1 MAQEVRVLRAHGPYG
16 YSRGHR
22 LLEIGGI
29 LLFLGTLIFLSVR
42 IALAVK
48 GTGDFFMVAACA
60 GMALLVSD
68 LVSGMVHWAGDTLM
82 GVDTPV
88 LGRHF
93 IRPFREHHTDPKAI
107 TRHDFT
113 ETNGNNC
120 IASMPV
126 LGAVAPVIPDQT
138 GLGFYA
144 CALVVFTF
152 VFLFG
157 TNQFHKWSHADQPP
171 RFARWLQRLGLILT
185 PTHHG
190 QHHARPHDKY
200 YCITVGWM
208 NPILHRLR
216 FFRALEW
223 SVRLVWPSLLNL
235 EERSG
240 PVPERVR
247 GRP

>member
-1 MAQEVRVLRAHGPYG
+1 VRALRAHGPYG

-22 LLEIGGI
+22 LLEIAAIG
-29 LLFLGTLIFLSVR
+29 LFLGTLTFIGVR

-48 GTGDFFMVAACA
+48 GTGELFMVATCA
-60 GMALLVSD
+60 GIGLLVAD
-68 LVSGMVHWAGDTLM
+68 LVSGMAHWAGDTLM
-82 GVDTPV
+82 REDTPV
-88 LGRHF
+88 VGPHF

-120 IASMPV
+120 IASMPM
-126 LGAVAPVIPDQT
+126 LGAVAPVMPADT

-144 CALVVFTF
+144 CALVFFTS

-157 TNQFHKWSHADQPP
+157 TNQFHKWAHADQVP
-171 RFARWLQRLGLILT
+171 RLARFLQRWGLIL
-185 PTHHG
+185 PPSHHG
-190 QHHARPHDKY
+190 VHHAAPHDKY

-208 NPILHRLR
+208 NPILHWLR

-223 SVRLVWPSLLNL
+223 SIGLVWPRLLHL
-235 EERSG
+235 EGRSA
-240 PVPERVR
+240 PVAERVR